1 MEAVF
6 SSLLQLVAALWQLT
20 LALVFLVAPWTP
32 LLAYVGFWLYA
43 VDWLKLRPVIARG
56 GWIAVLL
63 IAVMTTL
70 IWGLVAPPADS
81 HYLLGRPVSN
91 FAGKF
96 VYVSALVTIM
106 FLCGSVQLSG
116 LCGNWATF
124 KEDAPADDHHGGH
137 GHDDG
142 HGHGHDD
149 SHGHAPAP
157 TLIAHH

>member
-20 LALVFLVAPWTP
+20 LALWFLVIPWAP
-32 LLAYVGFWLYA
+32 LIAYVAFWLYA

-56 GWIAVLL
+56 GWIAVLF

-70 IWGLVAPPADS
+70 VWGLVAPPADS

-116 LCGNWATF
+116 LCGSWATF
-124 KEDAPADDHHGGH
+124 KEDAPEEEHHH
-137 GHDDG
+137 G

-149 SHGHAPAP
+149 SHGGHEPAA
-157 TLIAHH
+157 TLVAHH